1 MFTLSQLTTLLGWA
15 TLINIGYLLLSTFI
29 LIFMK
34 GWIESVHSKLFG
46 LNARVLELKYFEF
59 LSNYKV
65 ITMIFFVAPYF
76 ALKIMG
82 Y

>member
-1 MFTLSQLTTLLGWA
+1 MSTLSQLTTLLGWA
-15 TLINIGYLLLSTFI
+15 SLINIGYLLLSTFI
-29 LIFMK
+29 LIFMH
-34 GWIESVHSKLFG
+34 GWITAIHSKLFR
-46 LNARVLELKYFEF
+46 LNAKVLELKYFEF
-59 LSNYKV
+59 LSNFKV

>member
-34 GWIESVHSKLFG
+34 GWITSVHSQLLG
-46 LNARVLELKYFEF
+46 LNAKVLELKYFEF
-59 LSNYKV
+59 LSNFKV

>member
-34 GWIESVHSKLFG
+34 DWIESVHSKLFG
-46 LNARVLELKYFEF
+46 LNARVLELKCWSVPVLLF
-59 LSNYKV
+59 
-65 ITMIFFVAPYF
+65 
-76 ALKIMG
+76 
-82 Y
+82 